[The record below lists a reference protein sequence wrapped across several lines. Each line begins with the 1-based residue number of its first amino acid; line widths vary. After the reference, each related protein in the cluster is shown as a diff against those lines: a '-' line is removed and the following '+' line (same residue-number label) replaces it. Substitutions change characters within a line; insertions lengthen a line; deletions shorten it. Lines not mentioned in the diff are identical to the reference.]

1 MQEEQLYA
9 ECGQDERTSVY
20 QSYCVFSLLFWK
32 TNLNNVR
39 YSIHGNLLPV
49 FSTDSSPLDL
59 RRNKTTSSSK
69 STNPF
74 SAARKAFYYA
84 SVNSSCAQPPPPPP
98 PPRATAGHLL
108 ALLVPGVGHLQILG
122 CPGAGHLPTTGRTL
136 SFWHARGFLSEY
148 NYTKDFI
155 GKTSR
160 LAHLSRTGK
169 NWRTL

>member
-1 MQEEQLYA
+1 MPKASVERNWGNQKRIQFTAMQEEQLYA

-74 SAARKAFYYA
+74 SAARKSLLLCISQFQLRPAVVVLTEDGAFA
-84 SVNSSCAQPPPPPP
+84 LCFRPHPGGFDNS
-98 PPRATAGHLL
+98 R
-108 ALLVPGVGHLQILG
+108 VPT
-122 CPGAGHLPTTGRTL
+122 PGICHP
-136 SFWHARGFLSEY
+136 
-148 NYTKDFI
+148 K
-155 GKTSR
+155 K
-160 LAHLSRTGK
+160 K
-169 NWRTL
+169 KC

>member
-20 QSYCVFSLLFWK
+20 QRYCVFSLLFWK
-32 TNLNNVR
+32 KNLNNVR

-49 FSTDSSPLDL
+49 FSTDGSPLDL

-74 SAARKAFYYA
+74 SAARKSLLLCISQFQLRPA
-84 SVNSSCAQPPPPPP
+84 PPPP

>member
-74 SAARKAFYYA
+74 SAARKSLLLCISQFQLRPA
-84 SVNSSCAQPPPPPP
+84 PPPPPP
-98 PPRATAGHLL
+98 PTPGYCRVFARLVSPRGGAFANFGL
-108 ALLVPGVGHLQILG
+108 PGGRAFANH
-122 CPGAGHLPTTGRTL
+122 GANPEFLTRTR
-136 SFWHARGFLSEY
+136 FPIR
-148 NYTKDFI
+148 I
-155 GKTSR
+155 
-160 LAHLSRTGK
+160 
-169 NWRTL
+169 

>member
-84 SVNSSCAQPPPPPP
+84 SVNSRSD
-98 PPRATAGHLL
+98 R
-108 ALLVPGVGHLQILG
+108 LLVAIDYWLLNQNSVDIIEEHP
-122 CPGAGHLPTTGRTL
+122 
-136 SFWHARGFLSEY
+136 
-148 NYTKDFI
+148 FI
-155 GKTSR
+155 FVKLFITVNFA
-160 LAHLSRTGK
+160 AH
-169 NWRTL
+169 

>member
-20 QSYCVFSLLFWK
+20 QRCCVFSLLFWK

-39 YSIHGNLLPV
+39 YCIHGNLLPV
-49 FSTDSSPLDL
+49 FNTDGSPLDL

-74 SAARKAFYYA
+74 SAARKSLLLCISQFQLRPA
-84 SVNSSCAQPPPPPP
+84 PPPPP

-122 CPGAGHLPTTGRTL
+122 CPGAGHLPTPGPTP
-136 SFWHARGFLSEY
+136 SFWHARSFLSEY
-148 NYTKDFI
+148 NFTEDFT

-169 NWRTL
+169 NWRG

>member
-20 QSYCVFSLLFWK
+20 QRYCVFSLLFWK
-32 TNLNNVR
+32 KNLNNVR

-49 FSTDSSPLDL
+49 FSTDGSPLDL
-59 RRNKTTSSSK
+59 RRNKTTNSST
-69 STNPF
+69 STNPL
-74 SAARKAFYYA
+74 SAATKSLVLCISQFQLRPA
-84 SVNSSCAQPPPPPP
+84 PPPPPS
-98 PPRATAGHLL
+98 RATAGHLL
-108 ALLVPGVGHLQILG
+108 ALSVPGVGHLQILG

-148 NYTKDFI
+148 NYTKNFI

-160 LAHLSRTGK
+160 LANLSRTGK